1 MGFTEIKENG
11 NVKEYKAF
19 YAEQDEEPEV
29 IEEDNKHFF
38 KRIGLY
44 RKDRKDKKFKITRA
58 LWRTTFDD
66 VIKTLPKDWQ
76 ETYSLLN
83 DKAVVTY
90 KDLEHLYSSKW
101 TGHQILNDMINKGLI
116 ERSGKGPGT
125 KYMISR
131 NLSWVKVYKSKFMTK
146 WIVIYFEN

>member
-58 LWRTTFDD
+58 L
-66 VIKTLPKDWQ
+66 
-76 ETYSLLN
+76 
-83 DKAVVTY
+83 
-90 KDLEHLYSSKW
+90 LEDY
-101 TGHQILNDMINKGLI
+101 
-116 ERSGKGPGT
+116 
-125 KYMISR
+125 
-131 NLSWVKVYKSKFMTK
+131 V
-146 WIVIYFEN
+146 